1 MPIPEFDADF
11 NYRNWD
17 CVGQTETHT
26 KFETEEVDFDEMVE
40 RIAERERRSEYE
52 KSRLSDG
59 RNCNDNL
66 ALI

>member
-1 MPIPEFDADF
+1 MIPEFDKSFD
-11 NYRNWD
+11 YHGWD
-17 CVGQTETHT
+17 CVGQTETHK

-40 RIAERERRSEYE
+40 RIAERARRREYE